1 MLKKSNFFKSYFIN
15 SSKYYKN
22 IIKTKKVF
30 NSFLIDLENSNI
42 PLLGSFEKDYEFNF
56 STKTV
61 KKFSKFKNIVIIG
74 MGGSILG
81 TKSIYSFLKKKIQ
94 KKVFFFDNLDSNL
107 NLKYKKIKNLK
118 NSCFVVVS
126 KSGNT
131 LETIAN
137 LSTVFSK
144 TLLKNKLII
153 ITEIIDSSLA
163 NIGNKYKA
171 EIIEHKEFIS
181 GRYSVLSEAG
191 MFPAALMGLDLMKF
205 KNLKMLIK
213 NKNFVSSLIQNVAS
227 IHTLNSKKI
236 NNSVILNYDSGL
248 NDLGYWYQ
256 QLVAES
262 LGKKGK
268 GINPILSFGPR
279 DHHSLLQLYLDGPKD
294 KFFTFFNSSKKENK
308 FKIGRNIIPNNMS
321 FLKNKNLEF
330 IINAQCDATKN
341 IFKLK
346 KIPFRQIT
354 FRKKDEDELGKIFTF
369 FVLETIL
376 LSRLMNINPFD
387 QPAVEQVKNETRRF
401 LISKSPKN
409 YF

>member
-1 MLKKSNFFKSYFIN
+1 MLKKYNFFKSYFIN
-15 SSKYYKN
+15 SGKYYKN
-22 IIKTKKVF
+22 IKKTKKIY
-30 NSFLIDLENSNI
+30 NSLVADLKNCKI
-42 PLLGSFEKDYEFNF
+42 PLLESYEKDYKFDF
-56 STKTV
+56 STSTV
-61 KKFSKFKNIVIIG
+61 KKFSKCKNIVIIG

-81 TKSIYSFLKKKIQ
+81 TKSIYSFLKKKI
-94 KKVFFFDNLDSNL
+94 KKEVFFFDNLDSNL

-118 NSCFVVVS
+118 NSCFIVVS

-137 LSTVFSK
+137 LSAIRSK

-153 ITEIIDSSLA
+153 ITEIMDSALMS
-163 NIGNKYKA
+163 IGNRYNA
-171 EIIEHKEFIS
+171 EIIEHKEFIG
-181 GRYSVLSEAG
+181 GRYSVLSESG

-205 KNLKMLIK
+205 KNLKTLIK
-213 NKNFVSSLIQNVAS
+213 NKNFVNILIQNVAS
-227 IHTLNSKKI
+227 IYTLNSKKI
-236 NNSVILNYDSGL
+236 NNSVILSYDSSL

-262 LGKKGK
+262 LGKQGK
-268 GINPILSFGPR
+268 GINPILSFGPK

-308 FKIGRNIIPNNMS
+308 FKITRDIALNNMG

-330 IINAQCDATKN
+330 IVNAQCSAMKN
-341 IFKLK
+341 IFRLK

-354 FRKKDEDELGKIFTF
+354 FNKKNEAELGEIFTF

-387 QPAVEQVKNETRRF
+387 QPAIEQVKIETKRF
-401 LISKSPKN
+401 LR
-409 YF
+409 